1 MDSNS
6 SDKRGKEPKNKKTG
20 TKKNILKEST
30 ENKFTNQ
37 FITSNQASKLNL
49 CSGNWPNDN
58 LKNYNN
64 KMKALSVNAQEFVP
78 TGWLN
83 QQQPQQLKK
92 QQQNNANIEIN
103 QPTSNL
109 NLFNSIPYNQSYNTI
124 PQAYTPIW

>member
-6 SDKRGKEPKNKKTG
+6 SDKRGKEPKKPKNKKTG

-78 TGWLN
+78 TGWFN
-83 QQQPQQLKK
+83 QHQQPLKR
-92 QQQNNANIEIN
+92 QHNFVDYNQMQNFTRSDKNR
-103 QPTSNL
+103 
-109 NLFNSIPYNQSYNTI
+109 FNSNNSNQK
-124 PQAYTPIW
+124 